1 MKIMWFKITITSE
14 LIDFYVLG
22 KLHIGAGMVSCYFIS
37 NVSIGR
43 GLDFFSAD
51 LFLQPLV
58 YHEKEKINLL

>member
-14 LIDFYVLG
+14 LIDFYILG
-22 KLHIGAGMVSCYFIS
+22 KLHIGAGFHFKR
-37 NVSIGR
+37 IGR